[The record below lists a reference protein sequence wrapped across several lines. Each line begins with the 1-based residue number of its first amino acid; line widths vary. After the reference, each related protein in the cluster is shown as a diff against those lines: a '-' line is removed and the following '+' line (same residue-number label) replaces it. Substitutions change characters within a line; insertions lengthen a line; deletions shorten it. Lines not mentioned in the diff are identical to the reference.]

1 MQGFDEHFLADPGFT
16 MDQQWNVFFQ
26 QAFGLAHGFFHAA
39 VAEMQGVEA
48 DGRGCSYNRLGEYSG
63 LNGCLF
69 RPLQQALEAVAS

>member
-1 MQGFDEHFLADPGFT
+1 MQGLDEDFLADPGFT

-48 DGRGCSYNRLGEYSG
+48 DGRGCSDNRLGEYSG